1 MQFKTISLLVLF
13 PLLSQ
18 AQDTTNIREV
28 IVNQNRLQIPFH
40 QDNRNIEII
49 TAEQI
54 SRLPVKNINEVL
66 GLLNGVDLRQ
76 RGPLGAQADISIDG
90 GSFDQTLVLIN
101 GAKVS
106 DPQTGHLSLNLPVP
120 LDAIERIEVLR
131 GAAARIY
138 GANAL
143 TGAVNIITRRV
154 DGTSV
159 QANVYTG
166 SSFKEREEEGKS
178 GIYHHIGS
186 QIGMSWQ
193 GERQQHQVFYN
204 KEKTNG
210 QRYNTAAEIDK
221 IFYQGQ
227 TTLNPANQIEWMGA
241 YIYND
246 FGANGFYASP
256 GDKNSR
262 EIVETIFTS
271 ISSNHQLN
279 DRLYISPRISNRYNE
294 DDYRYNDADISTGRS
309 IHFNNSFATELN
321 ARYTTDFGDFGLGLE
336 SRFEKIT
343 SSNMGRY
350 DRDNYGAYTEF
361 TTDKIANLTVNL
373 GAYLNY
379 NSQFG
384 WQLYPG
390 FDLGYNVNN
399 QWKIIVNAGSSQ
411 RIPTFTDLYL
421 QQTGNIG
428 NPMLMSENAW
438 QIEGALKFENE
449 HITAHAGY
457 FYRDIDDFIDWLR
470 TSEQEPFQPFNMGQ
484 NKVNGINTNFSYTL
498 RAPEVYYSAT
508 LGYSYLDPALKTD
521 DGFISKYALE
531 NLKHQAKLLLTA
543 NSASWNIALANR
555 FNQRISHNSYF
566 LNDIRLGY
574 NFPAL
579 TAYADVQNL
588 FDVTYVE
595 SGAIPMP
602 GRWYSVGVKYR
613 WHQQKSH

>member
-1 MQFKTISLLVLF
+1 MQFRSISLLALL

-28 IVNQNRLQIPFH
+28 IINQNRLQIPFH

-54 SRLPVKNINEVL
+54 NRLPVKNINEVL

-76 RGPLGAQADISIDG
+76 RGPLGTQADISIDG
-90 GSFDQTLVLIN
+90 GSFDQTLVLVN

-106 DPQTGHLSLNLPVP
+106 DPQTGHHSLNLPIP

-143 TGAVNIITRRV
+143 TGAVNIITRQV
-154 DGTSV
+154 TNTSV
-159 QANVYTG
+159 QANIYTG
-166 SSFKEREEEGKS
+166 SSFKEREEEGKQ
-178 GIYHHIGS
+178 GIYHHFGT
-186 QIGMSWQ
+186 QIGASWLGKQ
-193 GERQQHQVFYN
+193 QQHQVFYN

-210 QRYNTAAEIDK
+210 QRYNTAGDIDK
-221 IFYQGQ
+221 ILYQGQ
-227 TTLNPANQIEWMGA
+227 TTLNSSNQIEWLGTYM
-241 YIYND
+241 YND

-256 GDKNSR
+256 GDKNSK
-262 EIVETIFTS
+262 EIVETVFAS

-279 DRLYISPRISNRYNE
+279 DKLYVSPRISNRYNE
-294 DDYRYNDADISTGRS
+294 DDYRYFGDDISTGRS
-309 IHFNNSFATELN
+309 LHFNNSFAAEIN
-321 ARYTTDFGDFGLGLE
+321 SRYVTSFGDFGLGLE
-336 SRFEKIT
+336 SRLEKIT
-343 SSNMGRY
+343 SSNMGSY
-350 DRDNYGAYTEF
+350 NRDNHGAYTEF
-361 TTDKIANLTVNL
+361 TTDKIDNLTLNV

-390 FDLGYNVNN
+390 FDVGYQLNKE
-399 QWKIIVNAGSSQ
+399 WKVIINAGSSQ

-428 NPMLMSENAW
+428 NPKLRSENAW
-438 QIEGALKFENE
+438 QIEGAIKYENE
-449 HITAHAGY
+449 HIIAHASY
-457 FYRDIDDFIDWLR
+457 FYRKIDDFIDWLR
-470 TSEQEPFQPFNMGQ
+470 ANEQEPFQPFNMGG

-498 RAPEVYYSAT
+498 SAGAFSYSANV
-508 LGYSYLDPALKTD
+508 GYSYLDPTLIPVK
-521 DGFISKYALE
+521 GFSSKYTLE

-543 NSASWNIALANR
+543 STSDWNVSLANR
-555 FNQRISHNSYF
+555 FNQRISDNSY
-566 LNDIRLGY
+566 LLTDLRLGY
-574 NFPAL
+574 NL
-579 TAYADVQNL
+579 TPFTIYSDVQNL
-588 FDVTYVE
+588 FDQTYVE

-602 GRWYSVGVKYR
+602 GRWYSLGVKYH
-613 WHQQKSH
+613 WHKKNN